1 MLTVTSEIEF
11 SPKTRL
17 VESPLLRL
25 VRGSLVSSPSTMY
38 PLESAGSPL
47 NSTLPYPFVP
57 PTKSLPLPAVLM
69 RAPEANCKGY
79 VKSPPGLGRSSS
91 AVASRVVDVFALL
104 GLMIGAS
111 ELTST
116 VWFERATLKRKL
128 TVCLCPRPE
137 KTLSASCGSN
147 PCASISDCV

>member
-1 MLTVTSEIEF
+1 VKLVRARFGDVVNLRRAVPALIDRIGQSVDAVTSEIEF

-17 VESPLLRL
+17 VESPLLRS

-69 RAPEANCKGY
+69 RAPEANCKG
-79 VKSPPGLGRSSS
+79 
-91 AVASRVVDVFALL
+91 
-104 GLMIGAS
+104 
-111 ELTST
+111 
-116 VWFERATLKRKL
+116 
-128 TVCLCPRPE
+128 
-137 KTLSASCGSN
+137 
-147 PCASISDCV
+147 